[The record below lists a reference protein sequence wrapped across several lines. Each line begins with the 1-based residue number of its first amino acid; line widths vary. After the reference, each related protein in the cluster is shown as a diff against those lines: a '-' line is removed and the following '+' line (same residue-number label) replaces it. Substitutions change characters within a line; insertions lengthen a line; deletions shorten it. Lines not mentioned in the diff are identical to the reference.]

1 MFQSAQSRR
10 AYLVMIFDGLC
21 ASSASVILPL
31 LRENYD
37 IPYQIAGLLLAF
49 LSIGNLASA
58 LLCGFLP
65 RWWGVRKTALVFT
78 SGMFL
83 GYLLLSISG
92 LPVFLLL
99 GFLLIGLGKG
109 SSMNHATVITG
120 AEVEDKTKSVNLINA
135 LFAVG
140 SLLAPLV
147 YLVSGRIPVWNAPV
161 IALTISG
168 AIVWFMFCTMGIDK
182 SRRAGAQKDDLS
194 FLKDRHFWFTTAFL
208 FGAQCVEI
216 SVTGWLVTY
225 FKDQGILSAG
235 LSEWT
240 VTVIWGAML
249 IGRLLYAFVLPSS
262 SRLRSLFLISCACI
276 VTYSMLLFSS
286 SGIAALVSLFL
297 FGLSISGCYPIAIAT
312 ANKTL
317 SNASVGVLLPVAGI
331 GAIVMPYITGAVAQ
345 EVGIHGGMMCSFAAI
360 GIMLVFSFL
369 MRRSQNT

>member
-1 MFQSAQSRR
+1 M
-10 AYLVMIFDGLC
+10 
-21 ASSASVILPL
+21 
-31 LRENYD
+31 
-37 IPYQIAGLLLAF
+37 
-49 LSIGNLASA
+49 
-58 LLCGFLP
+58 
-65 RWWGVRKTALVFT
+65 
-78 SGMFL
+78 
-83 GYLLLSISG
+83 
-92 LPVFLLL
+92 
-99 GFLLIGLGKG
+99 
-109 SSMNHATVITG
+109 
-120 AEVEDKTKSVNLINA
+120 
-135 LFAVG
+135 
-140 SLLAPLV
+140 
-147 YLVSGRIPVWNAPV
+147 WNAPV

-194 FLKDRHFWFTTAFL
+194 FLKGRHFWFTTAFL

-240 VTVIWGAML
+240 VTVIWSAML

-297 FGLSISGCYPIAIAT
+297 FGMSISGCYPIAIAT